1 MRFGW
6 RDSVSELRVHCC
18 SDSGHSVT
26 WCKTDQPSEPTKNG
40 AEREGPQFAPWVL
53 RFRARRTLDGG
64 TT

>member
-40 AEREGPQFAPWVL
+40 AEREGPNSPRGCYDSGHAGHSME
-53 RFRARRTLDGG
+53 ARH
-64 TT
+64 